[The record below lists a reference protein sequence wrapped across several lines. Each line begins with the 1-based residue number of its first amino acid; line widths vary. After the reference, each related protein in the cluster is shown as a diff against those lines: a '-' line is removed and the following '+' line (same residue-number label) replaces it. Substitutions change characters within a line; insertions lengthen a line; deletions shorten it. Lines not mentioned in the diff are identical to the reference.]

1 MESNLSYPTI
11 SVDKFVRKLVNKIK
25 TGFPDQ
31 EVSPY
36 LRRPLRTL
44 AHVLA
49 DREATAGKNQAC
61 IEAERQRPGPSIE
74 GIPRKTA

>member
-1 MESNLSYPTI
+1 ME
-11 SVDKFVRKLVNKIK
+11 KFVQKPVNKIR
-25 TGFPDQ
+25 TEFPDQ

-49 DREATAGKNQAC
+49 DRETTSGRKPAC
-61 IEAERQRPGPSIE
+61 IEADRQRSDPSTE
-74 GIPRKTA
+74 GTQRKAG

>member
-1 MESNLSYPTI
+1 VE
-11 SVDKFVRKLVNKIK
+11 KFVEKLVNKIR
-25 TGFPDQ
+25 TEFPDQ

-49 DREATAGKNQAC
+49 DREATPGRKPAC
-61 IEAERQRPGPSIE
+61 IEADRQRSDPQPE
-74 GIPRKTA
+74 GTRRKTG

>member
-1 MESNLSYPTI
+1 MPVEKS
-11 SVDKFVRKLVNKIK
+11 VRKLVNKMR

-49 DREATAGKNQAC
+49 DREETSGRKQAY
-61 IEAERQRPGPSIE
+61 IEADSQRSVPSTE
-74 GIPRKTA
+74 GTQSKTG